1 MVAYSFKK
9 RFVPPILSGI
19 KGQTIRAPRKGRSR
33 HARPGDTVQLYTAMR
48 TLYCTLIG
56 TATCETTIPV
66 TLDFTDT
73 DGGNRVMTDRATIQS
88 ADALDAFARMDGFE
102 DWAEL
107 RAFWAKQHPT
117 ITVFD
122 GILIRWIWFK
132 PAPSKEETT

>member
-56 TATCETTIPV
+56 TAICQTTIPV

-73 DGGNRVMTDRATIQS
+73 DGGNRVITDDVTFRSTHT
-88 ADALDAFARMDGFE
+88 LDAFAMMDGF
-102 DWAEL
+102 AAGL
-107 RAFWAKQHPT
+107 NCARSGLKSIPRSRYLMAF
-117 ITVFD
+117 
-122 GILIRWIWFK
+122 
-132 PAPSKEETT
+132 